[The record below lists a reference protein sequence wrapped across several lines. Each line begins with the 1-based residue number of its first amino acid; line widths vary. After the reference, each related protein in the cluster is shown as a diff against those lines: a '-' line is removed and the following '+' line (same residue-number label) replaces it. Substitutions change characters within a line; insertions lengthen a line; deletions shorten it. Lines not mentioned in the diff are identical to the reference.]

1 MTRCVASTFI
11 LFLLVSLSLQAQSV
25 VLTGRVEDAES
36 GQSIA
41 GASVRVVGTT
51 KGTYTR
57 SAGTFRLPL
66 EGASFTIN
74 VRSLGYHDTTLTV
87 SAPFSALTVRL
98 RASAVTARTVVVEG
112 DISPEEVIKRAIER
126 KEANAKRISTITQSL
141 YSKMRV
147 YSGMTGIAEE
157 EEESIQET
165 IATSYEQRIPEKKK
179 RVIIQQRRQ
188 TGNVNAA
195 SNLSVFD
202 DFFDFTTDELT
213 VLNTRLI
220 TPLGRDA
227 LDEYRYTIRS
237 KKPLGNEIAYELEFE
252 PKSRLFPGFEGRL
265 VIIEGTYQVI
275 EARFTPTKETAIPF
289 IKAVEYEQRYER
301 VQDSIWVPMY
311 QQATARVGVN
321 LFTGVAAFDL
331 RVLAQ
336 TYVSEVR
343 VNEPIIDTMFAPR
356 RVVSATFSLGGND
369 STGSGMTIGQ
379 EGSYVT
385 VAPDADSAKSEFW
398 DAHSYTELSSE
409 EEAIYRKADS
419 IKAAGGKKSV
429 FDGGD
434 DDAGGGGGG
443 FLSWQF
449 GSVGV
454 DASIVTDR
462 TSVTGFMYGAQL
474 SASHKLF
481 DVTTWGAFG
490 LENTMAGAVEG
501 VFHIVNSDEVELD
514 LTAAMFSR
522 FVPIQENRT
531 VIRRFSTLHVTNLLY
546 AEYYDHH
553 LREGFDVGLTAT
565 IGRTRLSVSA
575 EQSRHRL
582 MPVVTNLWRPQLT
595 MDPGEYGTL
604 MVELEFGRA
613 NIIQQLLGDVWPV
626 RGSVSALLGQRN
638 EDDLQFHSFAG
649 TLGTTIP
656 LFATGYVPMELTLDA
671 TAGFAS
677 DATPRQY
684 QFGALRRFPVLGTRT
699 DLATVPIN
707 GYGGTE
713 FVTGN
718 AELNT
723 SDLWWRTIGLPTY
736 NGRGPDLILRG
747 MAAQFVQ
754 RGVAQGIYYTATDGW
769 YTEAGFALS
778 RIPTFLSDLLFLRA
792 DFAWPVGPIA
802 TRRGTFGWSLT
813 LSSPIL

>member
-1 MTRCVASTFI
+1 MQTHI
-11 LFLLVSLSLQAQSV
+11 LPFAALLITSLSVHAQSV

-36 GQSIA
+36 GQGIA
-41 GASVRVVGTT
+41 GASIRVVGTT

-74 VRSLGYHDTTLTV
+74 VRSLGYHDTTV
-87 SAPFSALTVRL
+87 AVKAPFTALTFRL

-112 DISPEEVIKRAIER
+112 DISPEEVIRRAIER
-126 KEANAKRISTITQSL
+126 KEENAKRITTIKQSL
-141 YSKMRV
+141 YSKMRTFAGV
-147 YSGMTGIAEE
+147 TGIAED

-165 IATSYEQRIPEKKK
+165 IATTYEQRIPEKKK

-202 DFFDFTTDELT
+202 DFFDFTADELN

-220 TPLGRDA
+220 TPLGREA

-237 KKPLGNEIAYELEFE
+237 KKPLGNEIAYELDFE

-275 EARFTPTKETAIPF
+275 EARFAPTKETAIPF

-311 QQATARVGVN
+311 QQATAQVGIN
-321 LFTGVAAFDL
+321 LFTGIAAVDL

-336 TYVSEVR
+336 TYVSDIT
-343 VNEPIIDTMFAPR
+343 VNEPIVDTMFAPS
-356 RVVSATFSLGGND
+356 RVVSATLSLGGND
-369 STGSGMTIGQ
+369 STGSGMAIGQ

-398 DAHSYTELSSE
+398 NEHSYTELSSE
-409 EEAIYRKADS
+409 EELIYRKADS
-419 IKAAGGKKSV
+419 IKAAGGKKDGV
-429 FDGGD
+429 FSGGGD
-434 DDAGGGGGG
+434 NDNGGDGG

-474 SASHKLF
+474 SASHTLF
-481 DVTTWGAFG
+481 DVTAWGAFG

-501 VFHIVNSDEVELD
+501 AFHVVNTDDVELD
-514 LTAAMFSR
+514 LTAAVFSR

-531 VIRRFSTLHVTNLLY
+531 VIRRFTTLHVTNLLY

-553 LREGFDVGLTAT
+553 LREGFDVGLSAT

-575 EQSRHRL
+575 EQSRHIQ

-595 MDPGEYGTL
+595 MDPSEYGTL

-626 RGSVSALLGQRN
+626 RGTVSALLGQRN
-638 EDDLQFHSFAG
+638 EDDLQFHSFVG
-649 TLGTTIP
+649 SVGTTIP

-671 TAGFAS
+671 TAGIAS

-713 FVTGN
+713 FLSGN

-723 SDLWWRTIGLPTY
+723 SDLWWRSIGLPTY
-736 NGRGPDLILRG
+736 NGRGPDLIIRG

-754 RGVAQGIYYTATDGW
+754 RGTAQGIYYTATNGW
-769 YTEAGFALS
+769 YTEAGFALA

-802 TRRGTFGWSLT
+802 TPRGTFGWSLT